1 MDAHAR
7 RRARQ
12 KAIKADLAQ
21 AYSDEEA
28 SPPEWADLLDRV
40 REGSR
45 RIKDEIAE
53 ETARFV
59 GEPDIKIALLRRD
72 RVAKRIRDEIG
83 VLNKAISRLNLIA
96 PNARFTRPALR
107 SAELLR
113 PLYRST
119 RKAAESS
126 QG

>member
-1 MDAHAR
+1 MDTHAR

-12 KAIKADLAQ
+12 KAIKANLAE
-21 AYSDEEA
+21 AYTDEEA
-28 SPPEWADLLDRV
+28 SPPEWVDLLDRV

-59 GEPDIKIALLRRD
+59 DEPDIKIALLRRD
-72 RVAKRIRDEIG
+72 RVAKRIRDEID

-96 PNARFTRPALR
+96 PNARFTRPALH

-113 PLYRST
+113 PLYHST
-119 RKAAESS
+119 RKAAESP